1 MLMIGGR
8 HLGSGSGPEASV
20 TVRIDGR
27 DIDRWDVGPSTPS
40 FLRFVPLP
48 PGALAAPARW
58 CVLEVEAKAPGG
70 LATDI
75 IAIDQFDL
83 QAPGTPMLGFGD
95 GWQEPE
101 YTPLQGLSWR
111 WASGRAV
118 LRVAGASRD
127 IQLQIAGESPRRYF
141 DRPSRVTAAAG
152 GTQVFSAEAASDFSW
167 SFRVPAAAL
176 AASGGA
182 ITIETDQIFRPA
194 DRGQGADK
202 RALGLRIYA
211 VRLTPAS

>member
-1 MLMIGGR
+1 
-8 HLGSGSGPEASV
+8 
-20 TVRIDGR
+20 VRIDGR
-27 DIDRWDVGPSTPS
+27 DLESWDIGPSTPS
-40 FLRFVPLP
+40 FLRFVTLQA
-48 PGALAAPARW
+48 GALAASARW

-111 WASGRAV
+111 WASGKAV
-118 LRVAGASRD
+118 LHVAGAVRD
-127 IQLQIAGESPRRYF
+127 LELQIAGESPRRYF
-141 DRPSRVTAAAG
+141 DRPSRVTATAG
-152 GTQVFSAEAASDFSW
+152 GARLFSVEAASDFAW
-167 SFRVPAAAL
+167 SFRVPAGAL
-176 AASGGA
+176 EASGGT

-202 RALGLRIYA
+202 RALGLRVYA
-211 VRLTPAS
+211 VRLKPAS